1 MTMKTLTRLLP
12 GDDLCRMPAL
22 ELRKRYRERSLS
34 PVEVVEAQIA
44 QAERVEPVVNAFTE
58 TFFEAARAQ
67 AREAEARYGGRG
79 EVRPLE
85 GLTVAVKDVYDQV
98 GARTTRGSRV
108 VESPVA
114 EADHPV
120 VARIRAAG
128 GILHAR
134 STTSEFAMG
143 WVTATKA
150 WGVTRNPWNTDVTP
164 GGSSGGSAAS
174 LAAGTSTLAIG
185 GDSAGSVRVP
195 ASMCGI
201 AGYKPPHG
209 RVPDPDEGHDVYSVI
224 GPMGQTVGDCALLLN
239 VISGCHAADMHS
251 LRERVAVPE
260 GLGSGNRPRLAVS
273 FDLGPT
279 GPEAGVRRVL
289 DEAVARLAA
298 AGAEIGHPAID
309 WPGDITEAASH
320 HASVMLGDA
329 ITRYF
334 PDRAEELSPYL
345 VWQREQLE
353 GARVSA
359 LAEERACAQRLYAQ
373 LEPVLRDH
381 DALLC
386 PTTLVNDVG
395 AEQMPWER
403 MEVNGVSLNTDY
415 DWVTTH
421 AFNMLGVLPVLTVPV
436 GRAENGIPVGVQ
448 VVARSFDDITA
459 FRAAAFVEAVMGAG

>member
-1 MTMKTLTRLLP
+1 MSMKTLTSLLP
-12 GDDLCRMPAL
+12 GDDLCRMPAA
-22 ELRKRYRERSLS
+22 EQRRRFRERSLS

-44 QAERVEPVVNAFTE
+44 QAERVEPVVNAFTD
-58 TFFEAARAQ
+58 TFFDTALAQ
-67 AREAEARYGGRG
+67 AREAEARYGGQG

-85 GLTVAVKDVYDQV
+85 GLTVAIKDVYDQT

-108 VESPVA
+108 IESPVA
-114 EADHPV
+114 TRDHPV
-120 VARIRAAG
+120 VGRIREAG

-143 WVTATKA
+143 WVTATRA
-150 WGVTRNPWNTDVTP
+150 WGVTRNPWNTDMTP

-224 GPMGQTVGDCALLLN
+224 GPMGQSVGDCALLLN
-239 VISGCHAADMHS
+239 VISGCHGADMHS

-260 GLGSGNRPRLAVS
+260 VPEGSGRPRFAVS

-289 DEAVARLAA
+289 DEAVVRLAA
-298 AGAEIGHPAID
+298 AGAEISHPAID
-309 WPGDITEAASH
+309 WPDDVTETARAHAAI
-320 HASVMLGDA
+320 MLGEE
-329 ITRYF
+329 ITRFF

-353 GARVSA
+353 DARVSA
-359 LAEERACAQRLYAQ
+359 LAEGRACAQRLYAE
-373 LEPVLRDH
+373 LEPVLASH

-421 AFNMLGVLPVLTVPV
+421 AFNMLGQLPVLTVPV
-436 GRAENGIPVGVQ
+436 GRAENGMPVGVQ
-448 VVARSFDDITA
+448 VVARSFDDNTA
-459 FRAAAFVEAVMGAG
+459 FRAAAFIEAVIGAG